1 VLFSAL
7 SQWHFVQG
15 QLQAKL
21 DHVNLSRHQATAEAE
36 LATVARTK
44 PADAVVLF
52 LDPMLRWSPDFV
64 SSPHRPGPPRTFL
77 GPGGLMEALGPDR
90 TIPTLAP
97 GRRLLFVQSLRFK
110 EKNDPFDPEK
120 LVRQDPELFAIT
132 RIVGEYSQFVWVE
145 KLK

>member
-1 VLFSAL
+1 
-7 SQWHFVQG
+7 
-15 QLQAKL
+15 
-21 DHVNLSRHQATAEAE
+21 
-36 LATVARTK
+36 
-44 PADAVVLF
+44 
-52 LDPMLRWSPDFV
+52 
-64 SSPHRPGPPRTFL
+64 
-77 GPGGLMEALGPDR
+77 MEALGPDR